1 MSLCP
6 RPGRAD
12 GVARPQGGA
21 ETEIGQSPQGHAALP
36 QGRRLWEIQLPIEG
50 WCIVR
55 AGGGGACW
63 LEKCRAGF
71 LSEAVAGRAR
81 SVSRKEN
88 FFFSFRFKILRR

>member
-12 GVARPQGGA
+12 GVAGPQGGA

-36 QGRRLWEIQLPIEG
+36 PGRRLREIQLPIAG

-55 AGGGGACW
+55 AGGEGEACW

-71 LSEAVAGRAR
+71 PSEAVAGRAR

-88 FFFSFRFKILRR
+88 FFFSFILRF